1 MKIITLQLG
10 DNKIELHN
18 SFWGKETVKVNNQVV
33 SSHYSFIGS
42 GHKFDITENGEEVS
56 YEAKFRL
63 GFGVAFDLYRN
74 GDVVLESPKYGF
86 WRLVLTL
93 SLIVLFIKLMERYL

>member
-1 MKIITLQLG
+1 MLRNGVVTILRYSLVS
-10 DNKIELHN
+10 LLRY
-18 SFWGKETVKVNNQVV
+18 WVV
-33 SSHYSFIGS
+33 SITGFSRS